1 MFRRFIL
8 LVGLA
13 LFFTFVHGQA
23 YMIDG
28 GYFRSLYKQQSSEG
42 KLQMLENPSYGTFK
56 STSGW
61 KDGKYYLLINDV
73 LPGTVVKIE
82 CPKTNKVIYAK
93 VLGTLVQAKEN
104 EGLTLRVSNAALD
117 ALGLTDAAGLLQ
129 LTWNN

>member
-1 MFRRFIL
+1 
-8 LVGLA
+8 
-13 LFFTFVHGQA
+13 
-23 YMIDG
+23 
-28 GYFRSLYKQQSSEG
+28 
-42 KLQMLENPSYGTFK
+42 MLENPSYGTFK